1 MNLTLEQ
8 LKEILGSEKT
18 ASEWLEQLNTVLP
31 KYDITTPKRIAAFLA
46 QTSHESGG
54 YRVLSENLNYSEAQL
69 NKVFKK
75 YFTSVSAADYAKQP
89 EKIANYVYSNRMGN
103 GPAESGDGWK
113 FRGGGLIQ
121 LTGKDNFVKF
131 AKKLGMT
138 AEELIKFI
146 RTPEGALVAACLF
159 WNDKGCSALADNDD
173 ILGMTK
179 KINGGTNGLEDR
191 KRIYDLAI
199 KVLTGKDDSKDPKD
213 SVKLPV
219 KIGDRNSVVK
229 LVQKALNAPDDG
241 VFGPTTLMEV
251 KRFQRKASLPITGEV
266 DAECLKLMLAKK

>member
-8 LKEILGSEKT
+8 LTAILGSEKI
-18 ASEWLEQLNTVLP
+18 ASEWLELLNTVLP
-31 KYDITTPKRIAAFLA
+31 KYEITTPQRVAAFLA

-54 YRVLSENLNYSEAQL
+54 YRVLSENLNYSEVQL
-69 NKVFKK
+69 NKIFKK
-75 YFTSVSAADYAKQP
+75 YFTTVSAADYAKQP
-89 EKIANYVYSNRMGN
+89 DKIANHVYADRMGN

-113 FRGGGLIQ
+113 YRGGGLIQ
-121 LTGKDNFVKF
+121 LTGKDNYLKF

-138 AEELIKFI
+138 ADELIKHI
-146 RTPEGALVAACLF
+146 RTNKGALEAACLF
-159 WNDKGCSALADNDD
+159 WNDKGCSAFADNAD

-219 KIGDRNSVVK
+219 KIGDRNNVVK

-251 KRFQRKASLPITGEV
+251 KRFQRNNNLPMTGEV
-266 DAECLKLMLAKK
+266 DAECLKLILAKK